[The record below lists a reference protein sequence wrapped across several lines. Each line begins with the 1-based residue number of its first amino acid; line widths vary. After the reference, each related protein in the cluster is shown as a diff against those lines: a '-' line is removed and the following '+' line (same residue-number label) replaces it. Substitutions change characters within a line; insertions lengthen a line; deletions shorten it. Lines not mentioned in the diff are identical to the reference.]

1 MMRPYVSRA
10 SSHDGGGC
18 VPIFRAPAGASPPD
32 TSSIGIRAAAG
43 GLQTVPQPP
52 IAAVIAAA
60 VLASR
65 DAISASGCGSE
76 R

>member
-1 MMRPYVSRA
+1 MRPYVSRA
-10 SSHDGGGC
+10 PGSDRIGC
-18 VPIFRAPAGASPPD
+18 VPFFRAPAGASPPD

-65 DAISASGCGSE
+65 AAISASGCGSE